1 MNCTRRHAG
10 GKNGGTNTKAERRKK
25 RRRTQVAGD
34 ELDPVEEE
42 GTDTDALHVGHEDV
56 EDPGGNDTFFA
67 WFFRGDGPAGWLSGA
82 AFYAEQVDVDTTLTV
97 VLESLAHLARLRR
110 PVLTLPLEPRPVP
123 TLEPL
128 VPPPLSVGEMTLRLY
143 SALTL
148 IANKRHRV

>member
-1 MNCTRRHAG
+1 MRLALRGELYTPSSGRQEWWDQYE
-10 GKNGGTNTKAERRKK
+10 AERRKK

-82 AFYAEQVDVDTTLTV
+82 AFYARTGG
-97 VLESLAHLARLRR
+97 R
-110 PVLTLPLEPRPVP
+110 
-123 TLEPL
+123 
-128 VPPPLSVGEMTLRLY
+128 
-143 SALTL
+143 
-148 IANKRHRV
+148 